1 MKRMRISLSSLI
13 FFWQTNFLDTEIL
26 IWHEKRMQISLSSLI
41 FGRKMFRYSY
51 IDIAWKDAAFPYPP
65 WFLKKKLFARYCWYR
80 YTMKKMQISL
90 PCLIFLLKKLSY
102 LLYWY
107 SMKGCGSPYPP
118 WFFGKDWVASYVD
131 IAWKDADFPTL
142 LEFLRPF
149 LLDTHYIDIAWNKD
163 KEFPTLLE
171 F

>member
-1 MKRMRISLSSLI
+1 MKRMRISLPSLI
-13 FFWQTNFLDTEIL
+13 FWQTNFLNTEIL

-51 IDIAWKDAAFPYPP
+51 IDIAWKDVAFPALLGFWRKIYLPAIVGIA
-65 WFLKKKLFARYCWYR
+65 W
-80 YTMKKMQISL
+80 KKMQISL
-90 PCLIFLLKKLSY
+90 PCLIFLLKNWVTCYIYIAWKDADLFT
-102 LLYWY
+102 LLD
-107 SMKGCGSPYPP
+107 
-118 WFFGKDWVASYVD
+118 FFGKDWVASYVD

-149 LLDTHYIDIAWNKD
+149 FLDTHYIDIAWNKD